1 MKRCMQIVYL
11 LFSLGTMAQSDFE
24 KGEQWFKAQKW
35 EQAKVCFEKSLR
47 EQPNAPKTIEY
58 LGDIAGKQEDWDAA
72 IDRYGTLKSRF
83 PNNANY
89 WYKYGGAMGMKAKS
103 VSKFKALGLID
114 DVEAAF
120 LKAAQLDAKHV
131 DTRWA
136 LVMLYLELPGILGG
150 SENKAIK
157 YANELMGISKVD
169 GFMAKGYI
177 DEYFKRYVKAEAH
190 YLKAHEIGHSKTT
203 YQKLYHLYQYKL
215 KNTEKARKL
224 KEEFEG

>member
-1 MKRCMQIVYL
+1 
-11 LFSLGTMAQSDFE
+11 MAQSDFE

-35 EQAKVCFEKSLR
+35 EQAKVYFEKSLR

-103 VSKFKALGLID
+103 VNKFKALGLID

-120 LKAAQLDAKHV
+120 LKAAQLDAKHI

-177 DEYFKRYVKAEAH
+177 DEYFKRYTKAETH

-203 YQKLYHLYQYKL
+203 YQKLYHLYQQKL
-215 KNTEKARKL
+215 KNTDKARKL

>member
-1 MKRCMQIVYL
+1 MQIVFL
-11 LFSLGTMAQSDFE
+11 LFSLGIMAQSDFE

-47 EQPNAPKTIEY
+47 EQSNAPKTIEY

-103 VSKFKALGLID
+103 VNKFKALGLID

-177 DEYFKRYVKAEAH
+177 DEYFKRYTKAETH

-224 KEEFEG
+224 KEVFEG